1 MGVGYRRIAEQV
13 GYQGPSGAFQ
23 AVESALKKTI
33 SEPSDALRQLE
44 LERLDTLQ
52 MAAWP
57 LAVGGQ
63 VGAIERVLKVIERRA
78 KLLGLD
84 HPIQYTLDDI
94 RSIASKV
101 HAVVRSEVEDEAIRE
116 KIFSALGFTEGDKL

>member
-1 MGVGYRRIAEQV
+1 M
-13 GYQGPSGAFQ
+13 
-23 AVESALKKTI
+23 
-33 SEPSDALRQLE
+33 
-44 LERLDTLQ
+44 LQ

-57 LAVGGQ
+57 LAVDGQ
-63 VGAIERVLKVIERRA
+63 VGAIERVLKVMERRA

-101 HAVVRSEVEDEAIRE
+101 HAVLRSEVEDEAIGE
-116 KIFSALGFTEGDKL
+116 KIFSALGFTEGDKP